1 MSKSEAEKEIMDKK
15 EDKTEASVST
25 ETKTSESK
33 ETKSDVDT
41 EKVKMERKEVA
52 ATTAAQEEQT
62 DKRAEDTGSIEG
74 SEHDSDE
81 GDIKV
86 VYKFRDF
93 NPKMVQ
99 AWERVFSDHCGED
112 GGVEVSVGD
121 IFKGAPAADALVSPA
136 NSFGFMDGGID
147 MVYTR
152 HFGWQMQHR
161 LQDVIR
167 KEHDG
172 ELIVGKA
179 ALIPAYGEAADAE
192 AVDEMYNEGQ
202 PIKYLISAPT
212 MRIPME
218 VDNTPNAY
226 LAFRAV
232 ILAVQ
237 KHNRRE
243 GVEPIRSVLCPG
255 LGTAVG
261 MMPFIRCAEQMLV
274 AYETYVL
281 GSRPG
286 RLVPRSLFHM
296 LNDHDEMCYSKEHL
310 NSSSV
315 VRTGV

>member
-1 MSKSEAEKEIMDKK
+1 MEKGDDMPRNETENGDAAASANINQSDQSKEDAESVQKVMEEGAMKS
-15 EDKTEASVST
+15 DKTEG
-25 ETKTSESK
+25 
-33 ETKSDVDT
+33 DVDQ
-41 EKVKMERKEVA
+41 EK
-52 ATTAAQEEQT
+52 
-62 DKRAEDTGSIEG
+62 
-74 SEHDSDE
+74 E

-86 VYKFRDF
+86 LYKLRDF
-93 NPKMVQ
+93 NPKMVH
-99 AWERVFSDHCGED
+99 AWESVFSVHCGED

-172 ELIVGKA
+172 ELIVGNA
-179 ALIPAYGEAADAE
+179 TIIPAYGESAE
-192 AVDEMYNEGQ
+192 IEKKDEMFNEGQ
-202 PIKYLISAPT
+202 PIKYLVSSPT
-212 MRIPME
+212 MRVPME
-218 VDNTPNAY
+218 VNNTPNAY

-237 KHNRRE
+237 KHNRKE

-261 MMPFIRCAEQMLV
+261 QMPFIRCAQQMLI

-281 GSRPG
+281 GIHPR
-286 RLVPRSLFHM
+286 RLQPQNLFQM
-296 LNDHDEMCYSKEHL
+296 LSDHDKMTYDEETS
-310 NSSSV
+310 
-315 VRTGV
+315 